1 VVATVKRARSAAK
14 AEAGRVA
21 KEDAR
26 REDMEAIKQAT
37 VDAKAEIK
45 RVAKEKKEATAA
57 AAVEAAAVEAP
68 TADLL
73 DFGDFEAAPTLPP
86 PSAP

>member
-1 VVATVKRARSAAK
+1 MPGPTNFGAGSDGHIPDQSTVKGIDRTTSKEQNLSRS
-14 AEAGRVA
+14 
-21 KEDAR
+21 
-26 REDMEAIKQAT
+26 
-37 VDAKAEIK
+37 AKAEIK